1 MNESAGLTIEQ
12 RAMQGAQMTPEE
24 RKKLW
29 LSISDITEEEFDA
42 HQAKQKARQVKVPQ
56 PGAPAPDFELDALTR
71 ERKRSGERVR
81 LSALRGKPVGLIFG
95 SYT

>member
-1 MNESAGLTIEQ
+1 MTEPKGLNLEQ

-24 RKKLW
+24 RKKMW
-29 LSISDITEEEFDA
+29 LSISDITEEQFDA
-42 HQAKQKARQVKVPQ
+42 RQAEQKARQARVPQ
-56 PGAPAPDFELDALTR
+56 PGTLAPGFELDVLTR

-81 LSALRGKPVGLIFG
+81 LSALRDKPVGLIFG